1 MNCQRCGTT
10 ITEQTFSI
18 YRRRC
23 VPCFNRL
30 PIARLKKFCSERLP
44 FLALFFVIPV
54 ASAYHL
60 LLRLWHI
67 IAPVPFKRS
76 EIIRLMTPHFGLSG
90 AVKYVNGLKR
100 GFHEGIPRRICGTHT
115 IRNPKEITSRWP
127 CYTIGR
133 EDGAK
138 LRRNSKQLQQILD
151 LRCSAPYQSKST
163 KPESP
168 KSDKGRAGIKIGRLQ
183 RKHTR
188 THIRQT
194 TANLAKQQ
202 TQ

>member
-23 VPCFNRL
+23 VTCFNRL
-30 PIARLKKFCSERLP
+30 PIPRLKKFCSETLP

-60 LLRLWHI
+60 LLRLWQI

-76 EIIRLMTPHFGLSG
+76 EIIRLMTPHFRLSG
-90 AVKYVNGLKR
+90 AVEYVNGLKK
-100 GFHEGIPRRICGTHT
+100 GFHEGMPRLVCGTYL
-115 IRNPKEITSRWP
+115 RAKKITSRSP

-151 LRCSAPYQSKST
+151 LRCSAAYQSRST

-168 KSDKGRAGIKIGRLQ
+168 KSDKRRAGIKIGRLQ
-183 RKHTR
+183 RKNTR
-188 THIRQT
+188 THI
-194 TANLAKQQ
+194 
-202 TQ
+202 